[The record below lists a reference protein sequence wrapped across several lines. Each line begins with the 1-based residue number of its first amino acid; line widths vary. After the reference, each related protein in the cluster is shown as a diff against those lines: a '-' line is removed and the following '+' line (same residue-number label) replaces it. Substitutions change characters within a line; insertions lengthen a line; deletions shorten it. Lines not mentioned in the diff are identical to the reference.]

1 MPGMTDELAVA
12 LDDAYAAGY
21 KAGLRNEPPDT
32 VPHPRADRE
41 RRLWNAWG
49 NGYADGRRA
58 ALATAHRVRR
68 A

>member
-1 MPGMTDELAVA
+1 MPLNDELAVA
-12 LDDAYAAGY
+12 LEDAYAAGY
-21 KAGLRNEPPDT
+21 KAGQRNEPHDGL
-32 VPHPRADRE
+32 PHPRADRE